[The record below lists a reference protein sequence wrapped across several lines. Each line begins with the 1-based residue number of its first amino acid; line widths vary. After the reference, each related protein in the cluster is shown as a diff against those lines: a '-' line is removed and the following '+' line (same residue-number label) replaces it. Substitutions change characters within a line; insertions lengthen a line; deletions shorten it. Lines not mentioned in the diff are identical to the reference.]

1 MWQRFSPCLGLLLGR
16 TDPAIALQKIRA
28 LSVESQRPN
37 PADRHAEC
45 SAVLAALAA
54 RLIWWESAEWAQRH
68 PERVIAQV
76 MDLGTFEDVQRL
88 RAAVDDQRLRQVL
101 SSAQAGWFS
110 TRSWS
115 YWHRKLNP
123 QADGSV
129 PELPSRRLSP

>member
-1 MWQRFSPCLGLLLGR
+1 MWQRFRPCLGLLLGR
-16 TDPAIALQKIRA
+16 TDPAIALQKIQA

-37 PADRHAEC
+37 PADRHAEF

-115 YWHRKLNP
+115 YWHRMLNP